1 MKVRLIIDSIS
12 TNVINV
18 TKVTLSKEKLKYK
31 SVLYWV
37 DNKLMT

>member
-1 MKVRLIIDSIS
+1 MKLRLIIDSIS

-31 SVLYWV
+31 SVLHWV